1 MIMANQGAA
10 VPLARVGS
18 PQASATGQGVP
29 LARMTTQAGPS
40 RNQGAPPPPPPPEN
54 NKWAP
59 SPKGKGNEEVSD
71 SEDDDSPPT
80 IINNQINTVMAR
92 PLRVNTP
99 DAYRRERDLL
109 DAFLLQCDIY
119 IGFSGEKLF
128 PTEVDKVLWV
138 TTYLRGRALA
148 WMQVYTQDLFVTDQP
163 SCDSLVNVRRRV
175 RAGVGLV
182 VITSHEV

>member
-1 MIMANQGAA
+1 MANQGAA
-10 VPLARVGS
+10 VPLARLGS

-29 LARMTTQAGPS
+29 LARTTTQAGPS
-40 RNQGAPPPPPPPEN
+40 RNQGAAPPPPPPE
-54 NKWAP
+54 KRTP

-99 DAYRRERDLL
+99 DVYRGERDLL

-119 IGFSGEKLF
+119 
-128 PTEVDKVLWV
+128 
-138 TTYLRGRALA
+138 
-148 WMQVYTQDLFVTDQP
+148 
-163 SCDSLVNVRRRV
+163 
-175 RAGVGLV
+175 
-182 VITSHEV
+182 

>member
-1 MIMANQGAA
+1 MANQGAA

-18 PQASATGQGVP
+18 PQASATGQGIP
-29 LARMTTQAGPS
+29 LARTTAQAGPS
-40 RNQGAPPPPPPPEN
+40 RHQGAPPPPPPPE
-54 NKWAP
+54 KRTP
-59 SPKGKGNEEVSD
+59 PPKGKGKEEESD
-71 SEDDDSPPT
+71 SEDEETPAT

-99 DAYRRERDLL
+99 DAYRGERDLL

-138 TTYLRGRALA
+138 IIYLRGRAL
-148 WMQVYTQDLFVTDQP
+148 V
-163 SCDSLVNVRRRV
+163 
-175 RAGVGLV
+175 
-182 VITSHEV
+182 